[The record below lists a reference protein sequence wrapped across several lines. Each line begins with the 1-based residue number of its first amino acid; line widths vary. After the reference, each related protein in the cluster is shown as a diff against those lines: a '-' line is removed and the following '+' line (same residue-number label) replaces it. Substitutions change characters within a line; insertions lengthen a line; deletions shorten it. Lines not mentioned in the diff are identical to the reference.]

1 EDDYLKKIKDEEM
14 KKKKIQDDLLK
25 QIEDQQKRQIENLK
39 QKQDEDKRKLEEERI
54 RKVTE
59 DAKYVKGYVTF
70 SHIAVRNLKKMDL
83 IGKTDPYVVF
93 KLGDESKQTTVA
105 KEQLDYDYL
114 NETYEIIYDPS
125 KNQLNREVEV
135 SVWDYDS
142 VGSNDLV
149 GSVNVDILPAFNKQ
163 IQTDLFL
170 QPKKEDQTNSNIIT
184 SNSDQKLGKVIFQM
198 IYISE
203 SDWIKKFEKEQIRKK
218 KEEEEQIKN
227 RELEEKRKNDEI
239 QKIAEEYKRKLEDAR
254 IRKEAEDAK
263 YVKGVVKFSNISV
276 RNIPKMDL
284 VGKTDPYVVFKLGD
298 ESKQTT
304 VAKEQLDYDYL
315 NETYEII
322 YDPSKNQLNREVE
335 VSVWDYDSVGSNDL
349 VGSVNVDILPSLNQ
363 QQQIEL
369 YLQPKL
375 DQSKSNISQQN
386 TDQKLGKVSF
396 SMLYISEFDLNKQ
409 KEDEQVKKK
418 KDLEEKQRKQQ
429 ELIKQKE
436 AQLQN
441 IQEEEKRIIEEQK
454 RKLEEERI
462 RKVKEERRKKE
473 QEQLK
478 IEEEQ
483 RRKEEVERQK
493 LKEVERQKL
502 KEAELVKQ
510 RKKKEIQIEKQK
522 QIDEQNK
529 KKKEEEDNK
538 QKLKDELEKQKLDE
552 IQKKQDEEKKQK
564 LEKKKRLNE
573 ERKIKEE
580 EITKQWKG
588 VIQISQ
594 ISVHNLKKLDTVG
607 KTDPYVVFRIG
618 DEYQHT
624 TIASNTLDYEYV
636 NEQLEIMYDPV
647 KCSYRREVEVEVW
660 DYDSVGKNELVGT
673 VNVDHIIS

>member
-1 EDDYLKKIKDEEM
+1 
-14 KKKKIQDDLLK
+14 
-25 QIEDQQKRQIENLK
+25 
-39 QKQDEDKRKLEEERI
+39 
-54 RKVTE
+54 
-59 DAKYVKGYVTF
+59 
-70 SHIAVRNLKKMDL
+70 
-83 IGKTDPYVVF
+83 
-93 KLGDESKQTTVA
+93 
-105 KEQLDYDYL
+105 
-114 NETYEIIYDPS
+114 
-125 KNQLNREVEV
+125 
-135 SVWDYDS
+135 
-142 VGSNDLV
+142 
-149 GSVNVDILPAFNKQ
+149 
-163 IQTDLFL
+163 
-170 QPKKEDQTNSNIIT
+170 
-184 SNSDQKLGKVIFQM
+184 
-198 IYISE
+198 
-203 SDWIKKFEKEQIRKK
+203 
-218 KEEEEQIKN
+218 
-227 RELEEKRKNDEI
+227 
-239 QKIAEEYKRKLEDAR
+239 

-304 VAKEQLDYDYL
+304 VAKEQLDYDYM

-322 YDPSKNQLNREVE
+322 YDPLKNQLIREVE
-335 VSVWDYDSVGSNDL
+335 VSVWDYDSIGSNDL
-349 VGSVNVDILPSLNQ
+349 IGSVNVD
-363 QQQIEL
+363 
-369 YLQPKL
+369 
-375 DQSKSNISQQN
+375 NI
-386 TDQKLGKVSF
+386 DQKLGKVSF

-409 KEDEQVKKK
+409 KEDEQMKKK

-493 LKEVERQKL
+493 LKEDERQKL
-502 KEAELVKQ
+502 NEAELVKQ

-529 KKKEEEDNK
+529 KKKEEEDKK

-636 NEQLEIMYDPV
+636 NEIYEIMYDPV
-647 KCSYRREVEVEVW
+647 KSNYRREMEVEVW

-673 VNVDHIIS
+673 VNVDVCFPIIHTTNQSKFIPLTKEFEDKRVSQNFLKFQHIIS